1 MRTPNLRP
9 PRLLAHG
16 VAAGLWAVLALAQ
29 APSTPEAAFLS
40 ENRAAMD
47 KMMLAMSVKASGDVD
62 QDFAAMMI
70 PHHEDAIEMAQSE
83 LRHGRNEQLRRIAQ
97 EIIIEQQQE
106 IAAMR
111 LAVKPPLPPADSS
124 PRPSDKETASPRMR

>member
-1 MRTPNLRP
+1 
-9 PRLLAHG
+9 
-16 VAAGLWAVLALAQ
+16 
-29 APSTPEAAFLS
+29 
-40 ENRAAMD
+40 MD